1 MKNKEIWKEKYV
13 LLYRN
18 LKAVSKT
25 RFEAEK
31 NFSILTKYFCQKHW
45 KLKKI
50 VHLKFI
56 DNKDSLKI
64 WTLKPTF
71 AKNMFISGDLTE
83 TQENSLL
90 LNKPIWFF
98 LELSTVRMY
107 DYHHSYI
114 LKKCNAQLL
123 FTATFTATTIY
134 FLTFM
139 LLLAIFKTAFAIFIK
154 STLFYKNISLWTDH
168 VCLKNGSEENGR
180 LRFQVS
186 VT

>member
-90 LNKPIWFF
+90 LNKYGFF
-98 LELSTVRMY
+98 LSWV
-107 DYHHSYI
+107 
-114 LKKCNAQLL
+114 Q
-123 FTATFTATTIY
+123 
-134 FLTFM
+134 
-139 LLLAIFKTAFAIFIK
+139 
-154 STLFYKNISLWTDH
+154 
-168 VCLKNGSEENGR
+168 
-180 LRFQVS
+180 
-186 VT
+186 